1 MGEKILELL
10 EKKDYSQLKKLLEEE
25 NFSDISEVLNELP
38 KEQAAIVFR
47 LLNKDDSAEVFS
59 RLEPDMQEDLI
70 NTMSD
75 QELSGIMNDLFL
87 DDAADLVSEM
97 PSNIVK
103 RLLKNTN
110 AANRKYINEILK
122 YPEDSAGSLMNPEYI
137 SLKEDMTVR
146 QAFDRIRE
154 RGNEAE
160 TINTLYVLDPSR
172 KLVGVVSVRDLLLA
186 KMTDKISEVME
197 DNVIAIPT
205 TTDKEEVAKMFD
217 KYDYQIMP
225 VVDNEDRLVGIITID
240 DAMDVAIEEHEE
252 DFEIMAGVIPSE
264 DSYFKTS
271 VFQHAKNRI
280 VWLLVLMLSAIFTG
294 TILTKYEESFAVM
307 PILVSFIPMIMDTGG
322 NSGSQASTMIIR
334 GLATDE
340 IETKDVL
347 KVWFKEIRIALIVG
361 VVLAVVNGLRI
372 WIQYKNPLLALVLA
386 LTIFFTICVA
396 KSLGCFLPILAKALK
411 LDPAIMA
418 SPMLTTIVD
427 ALSLIVYFTI
437 ATLIL
442 KL

>member
-1 MGEKILELL
+1 MEEKIVELL
-10 EKKDYSQLKKLLEEE
+10 EKKDYSQLKKFLEEA
-25 NFSDISEVLNELP
+25 NFSDVSEVLNELP

-70 NTMSD
+70 NAMSD

-97 PSNIVK
+97 PSDIVK

-110 AANRKYINEILK
+110 ADNRKYINEILK

-146 QAFDRIRE
+146 QSFDRIRE
-154 RGNEAE
+154 RGSEAE

-186 KMTDKISEVME
+186 RMTDKISEVME
-197 DNVIAIPT
+197 DNVITIPT

-217 KYDYQIMP
+217 KYDFQIMP

-252 DFEIMAGVIPSE
+252 DF
-264 DSYFKTS
+264 YFKTS

-294 TILTKYEESFAVM
+294 TILTRYEESFAVM

-361 VVLAVVNGLRI
+361 AVLAIVNGIRI
-372 WIQYKNPLLALVLA
+372 WIQYKNPMLAVVLA
-386 LTIFFTICVA
+386 LTIFFTICLA
-396 KSLGCFLPILAKALK
+396 KSLGCFLPILAKTLK

-427 ALSLIVYFTI
+427 ALSLTVYFTI
-437 ATLIL
+437 ATVIL
-442 KL
+442 RL

>member
-1 MGEKILELL
+1 MEEKIVEFL
-10 EKKDYSQLKKLLEEE
+10 EKKDYSQLKKFLEEA
-25 NFSDISEVLNELP
+25 NLSDVSEILNELP
-38 KEQAAIVFR
+38 KDKAVIVFR

-70 NTMSD
+70 NAMSD

-97 PSNIVK
+97 PSDIVK

-110 AANRKYINEILK
+110 VANRKYINEILK

-146 QAFDRIRE
+146 QSFDRIRE

-186 KMTDKISEVME
+186 RMTDKISEVME
-197 DNVIAIPT
+197 DNVITIPT

-225 VVDNEDRLVGIITID
+225 VVDKEDRLVGIITID

-294 TILTKYEESFAVM
+294 TILTRYEEAFAVM

-361 VVLAVVNGLRI
+361 AVLAVVNGGR
-372 WIQYKNPLLALVLA
+372 
-386 LTIFFTICVA
+386 
-396 KSLGCFLPILAKALK
+396 
-411 LDPAIMA
+411 
-418 SPMLTTIVD
+418 
-427 ALSLIVYFTI
+427 
-437 ATLIL
+437 
-442 KL
+442 